1 MRTPRSCSST
11 TCSAGRSPTS
21 DCLLTTTPRRL
32 GRRSTCLT
40 CEDNTPFFSPVCI
53 SNQNVGGLSFGGDV
67 LPADIIL
74 AGPEHWGPLDLPGFF
89 QKNSKEARTPEIFEC
104 AKVLRDKCKRL
115 GAIGYCFGGWGVFRL
130 GAKEHKGLVD
140 AISTAHPSY
149 LTEEEISAVAVPVQ
163 ICSPEHDWLYTEELK
178 AFSNK
183 IIPTLGI
190 PYDYQFFPRLNHGFA
205 VKGDPKE
212 PEEREGMARAKNAA
226 VIWFR
231 QWLHAN

>member
-1 MRTPRSCSST
+1 M
-11 TCSAGRSPTS
+11 
-21 DCLLTTTPRRL
+21 
-32 GRRSTCLT
+32 
-40 CEDNTPFFSPVCI
+40 
-53 SNQNVGGLSFGGDV
+53 
-67 LPADIIL
+67 